1 MSTKL
6 QVFDKEGNVVGEAEL
21 NKDGTTKVSIHDL
34 EPDTTY
40 PKGTFKVSHVEN
52 NAQSELIDV
61 PEFKTKPS
69 KSKSKAQ

>member
-40 PKGTFKVSHVEN
+40 
-52 NAQSELIDV
+52 L
-61 PEFKTKPS
+61 
-69 KSKSKAQ
+69 KALLKLHMLKIMHNQN